1 VNTKDFD
8 KVISERIT
16 AIQNTLASKGKEYAS
31 NTDRLH
37 NFKEGARSEDVHPIT
52 ALRGMMLKHIV
63 SVKDMCDKYRAGGL
77 ESEAMINEKFGD
89 YINYLIL
96 LEAMLK
102 EMNQEAT
109 GVEQLI
115 LDT

>member
-1 VNTKDFD
+1 MNSKDFD
-8 KVISERIT
+8 KIVFDRVL
-16 AIQNTLASKGKEYAS
+16 AIENTLAAKGKEYAS

-37 NFKEGARSEDVHPIT
+37 NFKEAARLEEVHPIT

-63 SVKDMCDKYRAGGL
+63 SVNDMCDKYRAGGT

-102 EMNQEAT
+102 ERNQEMCDVVRET
-109 GVEQLI
+109 L
-115 LDT
+115 

>member
-8 KVISERIT
+8 KVVSERIT

-37 NFKEGARSEDVHPIT
+37 NFKEAARLEEVNPIT
-52 ALRGMMLKHIV
+52 ALRGMMVKHIV
-63 SVKDMCDKYRAGGL
+63 SVNDMCAKYLSGGL

-102 EMNQEAT
+102 EINQKAYDAVREA
-109 GVEQLI
+109 L
-115 LDT
+115 